1 MRSRAAVQ
9 HRSSLIEATYWEPW
23 PTDSTKALVNRDMV
37 GVAGLEP
44 AASSL

>member
-1 MRSRAAVQ
+1 MRSRAAV
-9 HRSSLIEATYWEPW
+9 RRRPTLFEATCWKTQ
-23 PTDSTKALVNRDMV
+23 PTGSTKALVNRCEV

>member
-1 MRSRAAVQ
+1 MRSRAAV
-9 HRSSLIEATYWEPW
+9 RRRPTLIEATCWKTQPI
-23 PTDSTKALVNRDMV
+23 DSTNALVNRYDV